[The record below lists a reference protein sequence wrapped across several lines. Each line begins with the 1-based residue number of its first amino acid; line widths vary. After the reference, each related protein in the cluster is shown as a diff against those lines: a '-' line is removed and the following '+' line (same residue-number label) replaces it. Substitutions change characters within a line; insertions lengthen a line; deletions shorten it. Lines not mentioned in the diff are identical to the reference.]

1 MRNRRPMHE
10 SGFVLITSLIFLVAI
25 TIAVVYGVR
34 SATMRERIAGNDR
47 AHSQAFQMAEL
58 AMTRAQGRL
67 VDEVL
72 FPGSGTCANGL
83 CHKDTPDSTMKDR
96 ASWLPSSDLTCA
108 IDSNSCNTTK
118 GSNPTQTAYVSGI
131 AIQPR
136 WAIRDITQPSGAG
149 ATGCTFYEVWSHGV
163 GSNAD
168 SSVLLRSI
176 VKACE
181 S

>member
-1 MRNRRPMHE
+1 MQKN
-10 SGFVLITSLIFLVAI
+10 GFVLITSLIFLVAM
-25 TIAVVYGVR
+25 TIAVVYAVR

-58 AMTRAQGRL
+58 AMNRAQGRL

-72 FPGSGTCANGL
+72 FPNSGTCAHGL

-96 ASWLPSSDLTCA
+96 SSWLQSSELTCA
-108 IDSNSCNTTK
+108 IDSSTCNSTK
-118 GSNPTQTAYVSGI
+118 GSNLTQTAYVSGI

-136 WAIRDITQPSGAG
+136 WAIRDITQPSGTG
-149 ATGCTFYEVWSHGV
+149 SSGCTFYEVWSHGV